1 MTVLFWILFIAF
13 FYAYFG
19 YAVLLFIITRFR
31 PRSAKSELP
40 ENTEE
45 WPEVSL
51 FITSYNEID
60 ILDKKV
66 ENCTTLDYPKDKL
79 KVVFVTDGSNDGS
92 YEYLLRYSHIKVH
105 HEEPRK
111 GKVNALN
118 RGMQHTTSDIVIFT
132 DANTHL
138 NSDVIKLM
146 AAHFS
151 DPKVGCVAG
160 RKKVENNDIASAAGA
175 GEGLYWRFESWLKEL
190 DARFF
195 APVGAVGELFAIRR
209 SLFEAVAPDTILDDM
224 MISFNV
230 LRKGYKLT
238 YEPGAIASEK
248 ASFDVKEELKRKV
261 RIAAGGIQALIRLRD
276 LLNPFRHGRLAFQ
289 FFSHKVSR
297 WTFAPWCFF
306 LMYPVN
312 AAIMFSDT
320 EGIFWWLTFILQ
332 NFFYLLAFLG
342 WISETSGQRFPP
354 AFLPYYFTAINLATI
369 KGQLRYCKGKQPAAW
384 DKAKRML

>member
-1 MTVLFWILFIAF
+1 MTVLFWILFFAF

-19 YAVLLFIITRFR
+19 YAIVLFVITRFG
-31 PRSAKSELP
+31 PARSKAELP
-40 ENTEE
+40 EKIED

-51 FITSYNEID
+51 FITAYNEKE
-60 ILDKKV
+60 ILNEKIA
-66 ENCTTLDYPKDKL
+66 NCTALDYPEDKL
-79 KVVFVTDGSNDGS
+79 KLVFVTDGSTDGS
-92 YEYLLRYSHIKVH
+92 QDYLSQFKHIAVH
-105 HEEPRK
+105 HEETRK
-111 GKVNALN
+111 GKINAMN
-118 RGMQHTTSDIVIFT
+118 RGMQHTSSEIVVFT
-132 DANTHL
+132 DANTRL
-138 NSDVIKLM
+138 NPEAIKLI

-160 RKKVENNDIASAAGA
+160 RKKVENNQLASAAGA
-175 GEGLYWRFESWLKEL
+175 GEGLYWHFESWLKEL

-195 APVGAVGELFAIRR
+195 APVGAVGELFGIRR
-209 SLFEAVAPDTILDDM
+209 ALFEPVAPDTILDDL
-224 MISFNV
+224 MISFSI

-248 ASFDVKEELKRKV
+248 ASFDVKEELKRKI
-261 RIAAGGIQALIRLRD
+261 RIAAGGIQAMIRLRD
-276 LLNPFRHGRLAFQ
+276 LLNPFRHARLAFQ

-312 AAIMFSDT
+312 AVIMFSDT
-320 EGIFWWLTFILQ
+320 DGVFWWATFILQ

-342 WISETSGQRFPP
+342 WMSETAGQRFAP

-384 DKAKRML
+384 DKAKRLL